1 MYNYEKF
8 MKFMQDNNLGKKDLA
23 DELSVNIARIDELA
37 RGKEILPL
45 LDRICNL
52 YNVDINSFYGDYV
65 EPEYMK
71 TIRDKLYTARG
82 RGMTL
87 AEISHVT
94 EVNKTVIGHIINH
107 KTFCCSDTMAHKI
120 LNADFN
126 RVK

>member
-23 DELSVNIARIDELA
+23 EELSVNIARIDELS

-52 YNVDINSFYGDYV
+52 YNIDITSFYGDYV

-87 AEISHVT
+87 AEISNVT
-94 EVNKTVIGHIINH
+94 EVNKTVIGHIVNH
-107 KTFCCSDTMAHKI
+107 KTFCCSDTMANKI
-120 LNADFN
+120 LHADLDK
-126 RVK
+126 VK